1 MFAKLIAAVTAGTV
15 LAAVAVHS
23 SGGAGKPQI
32 YTVRPGDTLWTTT
45 AGRYAG
51 DPREAIER
59 VQLRNGLR
67 SASLQPGQRLVLP

>member
-1 MFAKLIAAVTAGTV
+1 MFAKLLAAVIAATV

-32 YTVRPGDTLWTTT
+32 YTVRAGDTLW
-45 AGRYAG
+45 AIASARYAG

-59 VQLRNGLR
+59 VQRRNGLR